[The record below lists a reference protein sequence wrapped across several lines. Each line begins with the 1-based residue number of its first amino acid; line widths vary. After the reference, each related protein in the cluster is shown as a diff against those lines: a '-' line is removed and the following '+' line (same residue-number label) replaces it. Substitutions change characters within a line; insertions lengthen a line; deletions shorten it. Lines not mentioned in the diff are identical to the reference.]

1 VQLLAR
7 FEAAHQRRLFA
18 RNRDQNLFY
27 GVFDSAEAA
36 VRAAPATR
44 PIGYD
49 NDESTTLYD
58 FHLVRVFAYDYPVLY
73 WFRRSLDDGWSQVL
87 DIGGH
92 IGIKYYAFRRYLDY
106 PAGLHWQVCDVP
118 SVAARGREVAA
129 SRDAQ
134 KRLSFVS
141 TPSEARPSELL
152 LLSGSLQYLP
162 VSIGDLLGTLA
173 GMPRRIIVNIT
184 PIHPKRSFFT
194 LNSIGTAFCPYRV
207 MSEADALA
215 QFAARGY
222 RPLDRWDCPGK
233 PMKIPG
239 YPEHSLEQY
248 AGFCFDQV
256 AQA

>member
-1 VQLLAR
+1 MRLLAR
-7 FEAAHQRRLFA
+7 FEAADRRRFA
-18 RNRDQNLFY
+18 QNRDQNLFY
-27 GVFDSAEAA
+27 GVFASAEEAA
-36 VRAAPATR
+36 RSAPATR
-44 PIGYD
+44 PLGYD
-49 NDESTTLYD
+49 NEASTTLYD

-73 WFRRSLDDGWSQVL
+73 WFRRSFDDGLSQVL

-118 SVAARGREVAA
+118 SVAARGREIAA

-141 TPSEARPSELL
+141 APSDARASDLL

-162 VSIGDLLGTLA
+162 VSIGELLGTLA
-173 GMPRRIIVNIT
+173 AAPRRIIVNIT
-184 PIHPKRSFFT
+184 PIHPERTFFT

-207 MSEADALA
+207 VSEAEALA
-215 QFAARGY
+215 QFAAHGY

-233 PMKIPG
+233 PMTIPG
-239 YPEHSLEQY
+239 YPTHSLEQY
-248 AGFCFDQV
+248 TGFCLDRS
-256 AQA
+256 A